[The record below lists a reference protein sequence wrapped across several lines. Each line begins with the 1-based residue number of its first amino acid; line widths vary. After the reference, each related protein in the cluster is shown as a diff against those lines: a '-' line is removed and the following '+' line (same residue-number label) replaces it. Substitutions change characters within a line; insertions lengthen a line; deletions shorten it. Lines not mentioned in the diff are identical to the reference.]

1 MFFIGGTIRKYCL
14 DMAFQTDFKYLEDV
28 ISSFTWVPNDS
39 DLGCKKLELGS
50 SEKNENDFLK
60 VCICNDRPCNN
71 GSKISPSTTIGL
83 MIAIMIIIIA
93 LVYKL

>member
-28 ISSFTWVPNDS
+28 ISSFTWVPNNS
-39 DLGCKKLELGS
+39 DRGCKNIELGK
-50 SEKNENDFLK
+50 SEKNAKDFLK
-60 VCICNDRPCNN
+60 VCICNESSCNN
-71 GSKISPSTTIGL
+71 GSRLNPSTTIGL